1 MGLFPMFL
9 KLSGRRCLVVGAGR
23 IAQGKS
29 ESLLASGAH
38 VTVIAPEAR
47 PNIVALSRQGKLE
60 WFPRPFEPGDLQGA
74 FLVIAGTNN
83 AEVNHAVYRQAAE
96 RGILCNVVD
105 DPAFCDFY
113 FPSVV
118 TRGDL
123 KIAVSTAGA
132 SPAFAQRLRQE
143 LEEQLP
149 ADLGPWLASLGSLRR
164 EVLAAYPPG
173 EARKGLLHALAHR
186 EVCDAKTCPARVAAA
201 HPLSEKVIL

>member
-9 KLSGRRCLVVGAGR
+9 KLTGRRCLVVGAGR

-29 ESLLASGAH
+29 ESLLASGAQ
-38 VTVIAPEAR
+38 VTVIAPEACASVR
-47 PNIVALSRQGKLE
+47 ALAHEGKLT
-60 WFPRPFEPGDLQGA
+60 WCARPFAPGDLEGA
-74 FLVIAGTNN
+74 FLVIAGTNRP
-83 AEVNHAVYRQAAE
+83 EINHAIYREAAE

-105 DPAFCDFY
+105 DPPYCDFY

-123 KIAVSTAGA
+123 KIAISTAGE

-149 ADLGPWLASLGSLRR
+149 ADLGPWLASLGALRR
-164 EVLAAYPPG
+164 EVLDAYPAG
-173 EARKGLLHALAHR
+173 EDRKRLLHSLAHR
-186 EVCDAKTCPARVAAA
+186 EVCDLKTCPARLAAEQRL
-201 HPLSEKVIL
+201 PEEVSL